1 MEIMIDDFENV
12 LTEEN
17 VERLHGMRIYKEL
30 KGIVGELRRK
40 TAANAMKDRMVAMI
54 MSAAGN
60 YGMYDELQRLL
71 ELISIKNEERTLGDI
86 VETSLLT
93 FKMLMSEA
101 LNTIEVD
108 GTRHDLDIER
118 TRSEVRVIVEETE
131 EELKKIREE
140 NS

>member
-1 MEIMIDDFENV
+1 MEIMIDDFEKV

-17 VERLHGMRIYKEL
+17 VERLHGMRIYNEL
-30 KGIVGELRRK
+30 KAIVRELRRK

-71 ELISIKNEERTLGDI
+71 ELINIKDEERTLGDI

-108 GTRHDLDIER
+108 GTRHDLDIEH
-118 TRSEVRVIVEETE
+118 TRSEVRAIVEETE
-131 EELKKIREE
+131 EELKKIREGE
-140 NS
+140 

>member
-1 MEIMIDDFENV
+1 MEIMIDDFEKV
-12 LTEEN
+12 LSEEN
-17 VERLHGMRIYKEL
+17 VERLHGMRIYNEL
-30 KGIVGELRRK
+30 KAIVRELRRK

-71 ELISIKNEERTLGDI
+71 ELISIKDEERTLGDI

-118 TRSEVRVIVEETE
+118 TRSEVRAIVEETE
-131 EELKKIREE
+131 AELKKIREGE
-140 NS
+140 